1 MTSPRLVITAGE
13 PAGIGPDVLLTAL
26 QRAFDARI
34 TVVGYRRA
42 QRACPIVGNTVPH
55 SFISEG

>member
-34 TVVGYRRA
+34 AVVTD
-42 QRACPIVGNTVPH
+42 IDVLK
-55 SFISEG
+55 